1 MVNLYTTD
9 RRFQVERMIDW
20 QALSSVRTAET
31 ETYGD
36 LLVAVGKLAGEEI
49 APRARQNNEVPYRVE
64 NGKLVWPQGIR
75 ESYDVLRNAGLNA
88 ATVDEQYGG
97 LGLPFCVNVMML
109 EMLFQADAGFTTIPG
124 LQTGVADVLN
134 HFASEEQKRRYLP
147 LLTSGAYTAGMDLSE
162 AQAGSDLGGIKTK
175 ATPTGEEGVARI
187 TGEKIFITNGGG
199 DLQIVL
205 VREVEGYEETRGT
218 MKGLSM
224 YLVPREIEGRNNG
237 VEVVRVEN
245 KIGLHSSPT
254 CVVRFDDALGE
265 LVGEKGQGFKYML
278 LLMNSA
284 RLSVAGQAL
293 GTLEGAYAEALSYA
307 QQRKQFGR
315 PIAEIS
321 QVQRM
326 LKEIKVST
334 EAIRAVLYPAAF
346 AVDMERGL
354 QKKIQQTSDAQE
366 RESLEQHVQQY
377 AHRAAVLTFGTK
389 YYAAERAVELAR
401 KALQIHGGMGYM
413 SETPVVRFV
422 LDSFITT
429 IYEGTSEI
437 QAGQLLDGALKA
449 EFGLSSRSDIRRVLD
464 EVEQGLEKLSQN
476 GECSAEE
483 RGMRCL
489 ATEVRRMSHM
499 VRKSSRLLAEKG
511 MEFAGEGIE
520 QKVIKDLLTVRA
532 KELAEMTVEV
542 YAGFQLLRQAQI
554 DERKKAVAA
563 EFIEEELVPN
573 TLLHARRVRNLN
585 KGTLER
591 YRKILSED

>member
-1 MVNLYTTD
+1 MVSLYTTD

-20 QALSSVRTAET
+20 QALSSVRAADAEM
-31 ETYGD
+31 YGD
-36 LLVAVGKLAGEEI
+36 LLAAVGKVAGDEV
-49 APRARQNNEVPYRVE
+49 ASRARQNNEVPYRVE
-64 NGKLVWPQGIR
+64 NGKLIWPQGIR
-75 ESYDVLRNAGLNA
+75 ESYDAIRNAGLNA

-97 LGLPFCVNVMML
+97 LGLPFCVNVIML

-175 ATPTGEEGVARI
+175 ATPTGEEGMARI

-205 VREVEGYEETRGT
+205 VREAEGYEETRGT

-237 VEVVRVEN
+237 VEVVRVE
-245 KIGLHSSPT
+245 KKAGLHSSPT
-254 CVVRFDDALGE
+254 CMMRFDNALGE

-307 QQRKQFGR
+307 RQREQFGR
-315 PIAEIS
+315 QIAEIS

-354 QKKIQQTSDAQE
+354 RKKIQQTSDAQE
-366 RESLEQHVQQY
+366 RESLEQQVQQY

-389 YYAAERAVELAR
+389 YYAAEKAVELTR

-437 QAGQLLDGALKA
+437 QAGQLLSGALKA
-449 EFGLSSRSDIRRVLD
+449 ELGLPSRSDIRRVLD
-464 EVEQGLEKLSQN
+464 EVEQGLEKLSQDT
-476 GECSAEE
+476 CPAEE
-483 RGMRCL
+483 KGMRCL
-489 ATEVRRMSHM
+489 AAEVRRMSGV
-499 VRKSSRLLAEKG
+499 VRKSSRLLAQKG
-511 MEFAGEGIE
+511 MEFAGEGID
-520 QKVIKDLLTVRA
+520 QKKIEDLLAVRA
-532 KELAEMTVEV
+532 KEIAGMTVEV